1 MTDDKRALSAEER
14 DMLREY
20 ATDDAQNGRSDAE
33 LSGRLT
39 LRLLTEH
46 DALKAER
53 NAALRDLAEAREQLA
68 DSREAARSS
77 AVAYAGEIAFARA
90 ESAERFKLINQWMD
104 ECERA
109 AVKQVLLERELAACR
124 RERDEAR
131 AALLAVADGQ
141 QALIDRFGDDGGAF
155 SRLRDRLRGI
165 AGAAQHQSAP
175 SEREA
180 PAYVN
185 EPDPD
190 MDDGLLNTIERSR
203 HAPQPDAPS
212 EREAPLATMRADEC
226 SCVDHGCCGISYAGC
241 PVHDLPIGSDA
252 APQPAEATG
261 AHKWQQGACALCGLA
276 RRRTS
281 SGRSEFLH
289 EDGPNSQAGPCLGKR
304 TPSVP
309 AEATGAE
316 LTSAICELG
325 RCHECLVL
333 EGRHAHDCVTGG
345 KAFEAYEALHAK
357 PASAPPSATPRV
369 DAGVTHEEAR
379 AAYASLNVD
388 PDTGP
393 LGVYIR
399 QQAERDRA
407 HAELERRARE
417 LRLALLGARLREYQQ
432 VIGKSTV
439 KALLTPS
446 DWEAVKRADDAVAEL
461 LGERSDSS
469 EGGERG

>member
-1 MTDDKRALSAEER
+1 
-14 DMLREY
+14 
-20 ATDDAQNGRSDAE
+20 
-33 LSGRLT
+33 
-39 LRLLTEH
+39 
-46 DALKAER
+46 
-53 NAALRDLAEAREQLA
+53 
-68 DSREAARSS
+68 
-77 AVAYAGEIAFARA
+77 
-90 ESAERFKLINQWMD
+90 
-104 ECERA
+104 
-109 AVKQVLLERELAACR
+109 
-124 RERDEAR
+124 
-131 AALLAVADGQ
+131 
-141 QALIDRFGDDGGAF
+141 
-155 SRLRDRLRGI
+155 
-165 AGAAQHQSAP
+165 
-175 SEREA
+175 
-180 PAYVN
+180 
-185 EPDPD
+185 
-190 MDDGLLNTIERSR
+190 
-203 HAPQPDAPS
+203 
-212 EREAPLATMRADEC
+212 
-226 SCVDHGCCGISYAGC
+226 VDHGCCGISYAGC